1 MHTGQTC
8 EHRSLAQRHHDRAAA
23 LEIVAALRAARRNSP
38 ACRHCGDPDATP
50 SLTISDPDAAHLIA
64 ALADELSA
72 ALEALLGGVDQHG
85 NCAVRGF
92 INSRILQFLA
102 IDDPDDEPP
111 P

>member
-1 MHTGQTC
+1 MRTGQTC
-8 EHRSLAQRHHDRAAA
+8 EHRSLAQRHRDHAVA
-23 LEIVAALRAARRNSP
+23 LEIVAAVRAAQRNSQP
-38 ACRHCGDPDATP
+38 CQHCGNPDTTP
-50 SLTISDPDAAHLIA
+50 SLTIRDPDAVHLIT

-72 ALEALLGGVDQHG
+72 ALEALFGRVDEHG

-92 INSRILQFLA
+92 INSRVLQFLS